1 MKTRTQVLAGGS
13 AAEARNANASRYSL
27 MVLLLGALLIPMVGC
42 GMHQNLV
49 GPDTASLGSGPDVQD
64 DGASKNPARRAPI
77 EDPIVYAPEGLHIDD
92 ASWAWTVG
100 WNSTNQDVTYQL
112 FEYTGN
118 GWTLMAQTRATQ
130 FFVPKTHS
138 PNGLVVAIRAMDG
151 SGAYSD
157 FAPQV
162 RAAVGGGDNG
172 SGGGNGGGG
181 GGHRTTAD
189 D

>member
-1 MKTRTQVLAGGS
+1 
-13 AAEARNANASRYSL
+13 

-118 GWTLMAQTRATQ
+118 GWTLMAQTRATLPQ
-130 FFVPKTHS
+130 AWVGLGISYEQLGKRPEAAEAFRRSLAAGELSAELKTF
-138 PNGLVVAIRAMDG
+138 AEQRIRAL
-151 SGAYSD
+151 
-157 FAPQV
+157 
-162 RAAVGGGDNG
+162 R
-172 SGGGNGGGG
+172 
-181 GGHRTTAD
+181 
-189 D
+189 